1 MRCSLIDIIEIQ
13 ILGNS
18 GISLPSE
25 KSVTD
30 DGFKNVINKLDKE
43 IVPSSSRNL
52 NTNNEPSTECH
63 KKSNSSEDANI
74 NEHEKHDTA
83 ATTYS
88 SEMPSENV
96 NPSETSSQSLKPS
109 TATLDVDKG
118 GN

>member
-1 MRCSLIDIIEIQ
+1 MADIIEIQ

-25 KSVTD
+25 KSVAD
-30 DGFKNVINKLDKE
+30 DGLKNVNNKLDKE

-63 KKSNSSEDANI
+63 KKSNSSEDTNI
-74 NEHEKHDTA
+74 NEHEKHDTT
-83 ATTYS
+83 TTYS
-88 SEMPSENV
+88 SDMPSENV
-96 NPSETSSQSLKPS
+96 NPSERSSQSLKPS

>member
-1 MRCSLIDIIEIQ
+1 MIDIIEIQ

-25 KSVTD
+25 KSVAD
-30 DGFKNVINKLDKE
+30 DGFKNVIHKVDKD
-43 IVPSSSRNL
+43 IVPSSRRNL
-52 NTNNEPSTECH
+52 HTNNEPSTECH
-63 KKSNSSEDANI
+63 KKSNSSEDTNK
-74 NEHEKHDTA
+74 NEHEKHDT
-83 ATTYS
+83 TTPYS
-88 SEMPSENV
+88 SDMPSENV